1 MVEATNLARWVL
13 RHSGR
18 PVSHLKL
25 QKLAFY
31 CFGAASAYDLDTLI
45 GDVRFEAWE
54 HGPVNRSVYN
64 EYKAFGATPIDPPST
79 CVEYPAE
86 VTRVLADSLAIY
98 GSLDAWSLR
107 QQSHLEEP
115 WIASWKTGATEI
127 APDTIKA
134 HFRRKFLDGAVTWP
148 EYLADAGSL
157 RLDRIPVHQFVSL
170 HELADAFR
178 HAAA

>member
-1 MVEATNLARWVL
+1 MPQPASLNARPTLALPSRESHGVGSQAFRPGETDMVEATNLARWVL

-115 WIASWKTGATEI
+115 WIASWKT
-127 APDTIKA
+127 
-134 HFRRKFLDGAVTWP
+134 
-148 EYLADAGSL
+148 
-157 RLDRIPVHQFVSL
+157 
-170 HELADAFR
+170 
-178 HAAA
+178 